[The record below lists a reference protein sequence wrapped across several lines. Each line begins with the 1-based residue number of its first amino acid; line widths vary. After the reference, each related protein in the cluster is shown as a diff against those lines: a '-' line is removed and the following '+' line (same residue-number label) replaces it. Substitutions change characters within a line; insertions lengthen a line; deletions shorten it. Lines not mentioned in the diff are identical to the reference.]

1 MRLFHELKRR
11 NVFRVAAAYVALAW
25 LVVQV
30 AETLIPTFGFDPGV
44 LRTVILVAA
53 IGSIPAVIGAWLL
66 ELTPDGL
73 RADDG
78 VEDDPGFSRKTKDR
92 LNRVIIVSLS
102 LAVTY
107 FAVDKFVL
115 SGDNT
120 PALAADVSIAVL
132 PFVNQS
138 DSAEMVFFSD
148 GVAEDILGL
157 LSKTRGLRSIARS
170 SSFALRDPTIPA
182 SVVGERLSVEYV
194 LTGTLRHHEST
205 IRLNVRLVETE
216 SESLVWSENYD
227 RSLDDVF
234 SVQDD
239 ISRRVVEAVAPTL
252 TASHNPTTGT
262 DSGDYLTYLR
272 ARHIYVDGR
281 DNGEVEKI
289 FEAKSLLM
297 DLIEQSPTYARAH
310 AGLADVWSGL
320 AISGAISIKE
330 GYGNGKTYAL
340 RALELDPENAEAWYA
355 LGDIRVEYDWDLQA
369 AKDAYD
375 KALALAPLDAD
386 GLRGYA
392 YFLRQVGQ
400 YDEALFVY
408 GETRE
413 LDPLSGRAIGGIFQ
427 TLLAGGRY
435 DEAETLLDQMEAR
448 FPSPRVES
456 MKALID
462 VQRSVDRRDFER
474 LSELL
479 PEIRQFVPEFLH
491 IYLTA
496 LSERGRGD
504 VVSGDSTIAE
514 LLDLTRGPAPMRLF
528 VAQYFASFGD
538 YESAIQYLDDSVAA
552 KEIGLGEALTVR
564 SLREFRNDP
573 RFWEWV
579 DRSGIKPLDRP

>member
-1 MRLFHELKRR
+1 MRLIEELKRR

-25 LVVQV
+25 LIVQV
-30 AETLIPTFGFDPGV
+30 AETLIPTFGFEPDV
-44 LRTVILVAA
+44 LRIVVLVAA
-53 IGSIPAVIGAWLL
+53 IGFVPALIGAWLL
-66 ELTPDGL
+66 ELTPEGL
-73 RADDG
+73 RPDDG
-78 VEDDPGFSRKTKDR
+78 IDDDPGFSRKTKDR
-92 LNRVIIVSLS
+92 LNQIIIVSLS

-115 SGDNT
+115 SADDRSG
-120 PALAADVSIAVL
+120 LAEDISIAVL

-148 GVAEDILGL
+148 GVAEDILSL

-170 SSFALRDPTIPA
+170 SSFALRDPEISA

-194 LTGTLRHHEST
+194 LTGTLRHFENT

-216 SESLVWSENYD
+216 TESLVWSENYD
-227 RSLDDVF
+227 RNLEDVF
-234 SVQDD
+234 AVQDD

-252 TASHNPTTGT
+252 TASYNPTTGT

-272 ARHIYVDGR
+272 ARHIYIDGR
-281 DNGEVEKI
+281 DNGDVEKI

-297 DLIEQSPTYARAH
+297 ELIEKSPTYARAH

-320 AISGAISIKE
+320 AISGAVSIEE
-330 GYGNGKTYAL
+330 GYVNGKTYAL
-340 RALELDPENAEAWYA
+340 RALELDPDNAEAWYA

-369 AKDAYD
+369 AHDAYER
-375 KALALAPLDAD
+375 ALALAPSDAD

-413 LDPLSGRAIGGIFQ
+413 LDPLSGRAVGGIFQ
-427 TLLAGGRY
+427 TLLAGGRF
-435 DEAETLLDQMEAR
+435 DEAEALIDQMQVR
-448 FPSPRVES
+448 FPSAPIDS

-462 VQRSVDRRDFER
+462 VQRSVDQRDFER
-474 LSELL
+474 LHELL
-479 PEIRQFVPEFLH
+479 PEVQNFVPEFLH

-504 VVSGDSTIAE
+504 VASGDSTIVE
-514 LLDLTRGPAPMRLF
+514 LLSLSRGPAPLRLF
-528 VAQYFASFGD
+528 VAQYFASFRE
-538 YESAIQYLDDSVAA
+538 YESAIQYLDESVAA
-552 KEIGLGEALTVR
+552 REIGIGETLTVR
-564 SLREFRNDP
+564 SLSEFRKDP

-579 DRSGIKPLDRP
+579 DRAGIKPLERP